1 MLETE
6 LLSNH
11 PDIAESYHVCSD
23 TLGSIFTASSLGG
36 VVLIAGTGSN
46 AMLRNPDGKTYT
58 CGGWGS
64 VLADEGSGKFFHCIK
79 PTTSN

>member
-6 LLSNH
+6 LLAHH

-23 TLGSIFTASSLGG
+23 TFGSIFTASSLGG

-58 CGGWGS
+58 CGGWGNF
-64 VLADEGSGKFFHCIK
+64 LADEGSGKCFHC
-79 PTTSN
+79 